1 MTRPDSNHVQA
12 FCQKGFLPDV
22 RAFLANDGSEEDPSD
37 RAEEP
42 RKKDRRSVPS
52 INPASKPQMS
62 ILEAFEELDPDEK
75 QTIVEHLNQII
86 GRKS

>member
-1 MTRPDSNHVQA
+1 MTRPNSNHVQA
-12 FCQKGFLPDV
+12 FWQKEFLPDV
-22 RAFLANDGSEEDPSD
+22 RAFLANVGTDDDPSD
-37 RAEEP
+37 CAETP
-42 RKKDRRSVPS
+42 RKRDRGSVPN

-75 QTIVEHLNQII
+75 QTIVEHLNQIV